1 MSDAFAQWRHQ
12 VLATA
17 LRLDDI
23 DYFQLLGCQTQA
35 SPAEIRR
42 AFRQLATSYHPD
54 RFRGHDDTLYQA
66 LEKIYRRITE
76 AYAVLR
82 DPTDRKAYSA
92 GLKNGLKRF
101 DRDQAQQ
108 ALHQRAQEQ
117 EPGTT
122 DQGRRH
128 FKRAQAALTRGDR
141 YSAKEE
147 IRMALL
153 FEPKEP
159 SFLNMAK
166 DLQGS

>member
-1 MSDAFAQWRHQ
+1 MSDAFAQWRQQ

-17 LRLDDI
+17 QRLDDI
-23 DYFQLLGCQTQA
+23 DYFRLLGCHDQS
-35 SPAEIRR
+35 SPAEIRS
-42 AFRQLATSYHPD
+42 AFRQLATNYHPD
-54 RFRGHDDTLYQA
+54 RFRGQDDRLYQA

-82 DPTDRKAYSA
+82 DPADRKAYSA

-108 ALHQRAQEQ
+108 ALNQTKQEK
-117 EPGTT
+117 EPGQT

-128 FKRAQAALTRGDR
+128 FKRALAALNRSDR
-141 YSAKEE
+141 YSAQEE

-153 FEPKEP
+153 FEPNEPGFLKLAKE
-159 SFLNMAK
+159 
-166 DLQGS
+166 LQGS

>member
-1 MSDAFAQWRHQ
+1 MSDAFAQWRQQ

-17 LRLDDI
+17 HRLDDI
-23 DYFQLLGCQTQA
+23 DYFRLLGSSEQS
-35 SPAEIRR
+35 SPAEIRS

-54 RFRGHDDTLYQA
+54 RFRDQDKELYQA

-82 DPTDRKAYSA
+82 DPADRKAYSA

-101 DRDQAQQ
+101 DRAQAQQ
-108 ALHQRAQEQ
+108 ALNQTQQEN
-117 EPGTT
+117 EPGKT

-128 FKRAQAALTRGDR
+128 FKRALAALNRSDR
-141 YSAKEE
+141 YSAQEE

-153 FEPKEP
+153 FEPNEP
-159 SFLNMAK
+159 GFLNLAK
-166 DLQGS
+166 ELQGS